1 MKTAVSIPEDVF
13 RHADRVADQ
22 RGWSRSQ
29 PDARALEEFL
39 TQHEGDPVTEALDV
53 LAAAPGNVELE
64 QGAAGLDR
72 ASVVNVSE
80 TFGGRSRTPG

>member
-1 MKTAVSIPEDVF
+1 M
-13 RHADRVADQ
+13 
-22 RGWSRSQ
+22 
-29 PDARALEEFL
+29 

-72 ASVVNVSE
+72 TSVVNVSE
-80 TFGGRSRTPG
+80 TLVVDRARLVDPLGTLDLSVMRRVDDGLR

>member
-1 MKTAVSIPEDVF
+1 M
-13 RHADRVADQ
+13 
-22 RGWSRSQ
+22 
-29 PDARALEEFL
+29 

-80 TFGGRSRTPG
+80 TLVVDRARLVDPLGTLDLSVMRRVDDGLR